1 MKYKLD
7 YVHKH
12 SDGNNSLY
20 SYMYIY
26 SNYCIFV
33 YPYISDN
40 YKFVYTNIS
49 DKYNFVYP
57 YISDSWLLLL
67 LPSVQSLYTSQVD
80 PHH

>member
-40 YKFVYTNIS
+40 YNFVYT
-49 DKYNFVYP
+49 
-57 YISDSWLLLL
+57 YISDSWLLL

>member
-20 SYMYIY
+20 SY
-26 SNYCIFV
+26 V

-49 DKYNFVYP
+49 DKYNFVYT
-57 YISDSWLLLL
+57 YISDSWLLL